1 SQPSASLSFSRAPGS
16 SSWSRSGMPSSDRP
30 NERPQPVHARPSPS
44 SRSGLRQKGQRRIS
58 KRSIRGANLP
68 PEGSQALRPHT
79 VHTDPPLTLEPV
91 TVAVA
96 ALAALPASL
105 LSIWG
110 LLHTSAARHVVAAP
124 RADRW
129 HTRSTP
135 LLGGSGI
142 FAGLLVAVGVGLAT
156 GEVHATA
163 KLGGILGGCAI
174 LFVAGLLDDV
184 FSLGPIT
191 KLVGQGAAT
200 AL

>member
-1 SQPSASLSFSRAPGS
+1 
-16 SSWSRSGMPSSDRP
+16 M
-30 NERPQPVHARPSPS
+30 
-44 SRSGLRQKGQRRIS
+44 
-58 KRSIRGANLP
+58 
-68 PEGSQALRPHT
+68 
-79 VHTDPPLTLEPV
+79 

-142 FAGLLVAVGVGLAT
+142 FAGLLVAVGVGLAA
-156 GEVHATA
+156 GAAGTA
-163 KLGGILGGCAI
+163 LAQ
-174 LFVAGLLDDV
+174 
-184 FSLGPIT
+184 
-191 KLVGQGAAT
+191 GQGAGAPQSSEPKMDGPRSKYPKPPFRKPRLASRSET
-200 AL
+200 CSSTSPTWRR